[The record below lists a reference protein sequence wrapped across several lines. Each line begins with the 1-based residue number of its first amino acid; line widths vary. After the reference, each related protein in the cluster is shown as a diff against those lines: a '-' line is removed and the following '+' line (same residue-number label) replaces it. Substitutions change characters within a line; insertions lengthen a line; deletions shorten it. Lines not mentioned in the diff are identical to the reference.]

1 MGTGILIIVGIVIMI
16 ALIFAGLKWVM
27 PESFSFKA
35 CAFKWFTIDMQMK
48 LRAQN
53 GAGEV
58 EAPVPPVD
66 TAPMTPCEL
75 PATARLSRN
84 RQDSQPTR
92 RSNWRNAAATLQA
105 KAERS
110 RSHTQTMT

>member
-1 MGTGILIIVGIVIMI
+1 VGTAILIIIGVVVII

-66 TAPMTPCEL
+66 IATMTPCEL
-75 PATARLSRN
+75 PATPVSPATDKDSR
-84 RQDSQPTR
+84 PTR
-92 RSNWRNAAATLQA
+92 RSNWRNAAATL
-105 KAERS
+105 KGKTERS